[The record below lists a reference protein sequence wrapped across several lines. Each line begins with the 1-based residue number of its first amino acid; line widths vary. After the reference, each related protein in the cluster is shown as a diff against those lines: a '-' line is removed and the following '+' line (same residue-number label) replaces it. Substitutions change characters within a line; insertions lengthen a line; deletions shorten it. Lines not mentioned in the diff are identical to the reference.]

1 MNITNPE
8 IFLEVWYIFAIVY
21 FVFFWAIPMLGMS
34 ANKWVNEAARGS
46 ALRKSRYWSGVRF
59 FSGCFHV
66 AAVLAGVLMHFLNPY
81 LFPGV

>member
-21 FVFFWAIPMLGMS
+21 FVFFWGIPMLGMA
-34 ANKWVNEAARGS
+34 ANKWKDEADGEE
-46 ALRKSRYWSGVRF
+46 RKRRYWSGVRF

-66 AAVLAGVLMHFLNPY
+66 ATVLAIVLMHILNPY
-81 LFPGV
+81 MFPGA